1 MKSLNE
7 YLEDALFESQMILER
22 NEKMYPYPGSED
34 KRTKF
39 EIWVGDHGRQRMEE
53 RKVSE
58 KQIVDAFYTA
68 WGELNKKFKDR
79 EFTADRNGQGN
90 EIVIIDARK
99 NREKPLTIAAFLYR
113 NRASNKLL
121 FPAFT
126 VKTVYYDTGGA
137 AQNRKDRIKIFLY

>member
-1 MKSLNE
+1 MRSL
-7 YLEDALFESQMILER
+7 LEFLDDEIFESQMIFER

-39 EIWVGDHGRQRMEE
+39 EIWVGDHGRQRMNE

-58 KQIVDAFYTA
+58 KQIVDAFYAA
-68 WGELNKKFKDR
+68 WSQLNQKFKDR
-79 EFTADRNGQGN
+79 EFEADRNGNGN

-99 NREKPLTIAAFLYR
+99 NRQKPLTIAAFLYR
-113 NRASNKLL
+113 NRANNKLL

>member
-7 YLEDALFESQMILER
+7 FLNDALFESQMILER

-53 RKVSE
+53 RKVTE
-58 KQIVDAFYTA
+58 KQIVDAFYAA

-79 EFTADRNGQGN
+79 EFEADRNGQGN

-137 AQNRKDRIKIFLY
+137 VQNRKDRIKIFLY